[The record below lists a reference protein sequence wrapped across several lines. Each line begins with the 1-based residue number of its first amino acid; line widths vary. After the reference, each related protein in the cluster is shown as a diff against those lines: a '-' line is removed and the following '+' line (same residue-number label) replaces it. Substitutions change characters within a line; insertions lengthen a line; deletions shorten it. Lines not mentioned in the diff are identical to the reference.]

1 MGSHREWN
9 QQIRD
14 QKRQKKCLLKALSM
28 DAQEKR
34 VAKAEPR
41 PKPTLMP
48 TVSIPSRERKPGTY
62 SQGCF
67 ELSNFM
73 IRLLGHDESVPREDD
88 GSVRFDDLAFF
99 ILITSG
105 WVDEYEEDGLSS
117 KFAFLPSGHESSF
130 GYGPVVT

>member
-1 MGSHREWN
+1 
-9 QQIRD
+9 
-14 QKRQKKCLLKALSM
+14 M

-41 PKPTLMP
+41 PKPTLMSP
-48 TVSIPSRERKPGTY
+48 VSIPSRERKWTDINPGTY

-88 GSVRFDDLAFF
+88 GAVRFDDLAFF

-117 KFAFLPSGHESSF
+117 KFAFLPSGYESSF
-130 GYGPVVT
+130 GNGPVVT